1 MSSPESLTDTRRA
14 DILRAALKCF
24 AAKGFHA
31 TTMSDIARA
40 CEMSAGNLYNYFAG
54 KVDIVEELARHCIG
68 FGIHLPFSSFAHLSF
83 VRGHFAAW

>member
-31 TTMSDIARA
+31 STMADIA
-40 CEMSAGNLYNYFAG
+40 
-54 KVDIVEELARHCIG
+54 
-68 FGIHLPFSSFAHLSF
+68 LS
-83 VRGHFAAW
+83 